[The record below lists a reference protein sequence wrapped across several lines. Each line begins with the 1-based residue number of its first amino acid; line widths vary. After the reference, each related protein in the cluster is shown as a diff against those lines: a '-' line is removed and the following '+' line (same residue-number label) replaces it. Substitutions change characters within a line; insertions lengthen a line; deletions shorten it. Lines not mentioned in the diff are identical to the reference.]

1 MKKKMI
7 PVIIVAAIGSAALY
21 FWFALRAPAH
31 VDAILI
37 SGNIEMTEVDIAF
50 KTPGQLVELLVRE
63 GDTVTAGQTI
73 ARLSQEQ
80 LLSQRERAVA
90 TIAAAESRL
99 GQVRASIAYQHENV
113 DSSIAQREA
122 EMRLARATLNE
133 LENGSRS
140 QEIEQARAAEAQ
152 ARTEAEQAARDLE
165 RGRALFSR
173 EDISA
178 QDFDRT
184 KTRAEVSAAALKQSR
199 ERLAL
204 VEEGPRKEDIEGA
217 RAQVQRA
224 EAALRTAQAGHLDIK
239 RLQQD
244 LAARQA
250 EIEAARAELAVIQT
264 QLDDT
269 VAATP
274 VAGVVLVKAAE
285 PGEILAAGTT
295 VVTIADIEHPWLR
308 GYVNEAYQGR
318 VNIGS
323 AVEVTTDS
331 FPGKTYEGKLT
342 FLAADAE
349 FTPKQI
355 QTQEERVKLVYR
367 VKIEIPNPAHELKR
381 NMPADARVPLSP
393 ASSEP
398 SSVAVRVP

>member
-1 MKKKMI
+1 MKKKII
-7 PVIIVAAIGSAALY
+7 PVIVVAAVGGAVLY
-21 FWFALRAPAH
+21 FWLVLRTPAH

-50 KTPGQLVELLVRE
+50 KTPGKLVELLVRE
-63 GDTVTAGQTI
+63 GDTVTAGETI
-73 ARLSQEQ
+73 ARLSQDQ
-80 LLSQRERAVA
+80 LLSQRERAIA

-99 GQVRASIAYQHENV
+99 GQVRASIAYQRENV

-122 EMRLARATLNE
+122 EIRVARAALTE

-140 QEIEQARAAEAQ
+140 QEIEQARAAVAQ
-152 ARTEAEQAARDLE
+152 AATEAEQAARDLE
-165 RGRALFSR
+165 RGKTLFSR

-178 QDFDRT
+178 QDFDRM
-184 KTRAEVSAAALKQSR
+184 KTRAEASAAALKQAR

-204 VEEGPRKEDIEGA
+204 VEEGPRKEDIEGG

-239 RLQQD
+239 RLRQD

-264 QLDDT
+264 QLDDA
-269 VAATP
+269 VAVTP

-308 GYVNEAYQGR
+308 GYVNETYQGR

-323 AVEVTTDS
+323 AVDVMTDS
-331 FPGKTYEGKLT
+331 FPGKTYPGKLT

-393 ASSEP
+393 ATSEP
-398 SSVAVRVP
+398 SSAAVRLP

>member
-1 MKKKMI
+1 MKKKII
-7 PVIIVAAIGSAALY
+7 PVIIVAAIGAAALY

-31 VDAILI
+31 MGAILI
-37 SGNIEMTEVDIAF
+37 SGNIEVTEVDIAF
-50 KTPGQLVELLVRE
+50 KTPGKLAELLVRE

-80 LLSQRERAVA
+80 LLSQRERALA
-90 TIAAAESRL
+90 AIAAAESRL
-99 GQVRASIAYQHENV
+99 GQVRASIAYQRENV

-122 EMRLARATLNE
+122 EIRVARAALSE
-133 LENGSRS
+133 LESGSRS
-140 QEIEQARAAEAQ
+140 QEVEQARAAVAQ
-152 ARTEAEQAARDLE
+152 AETEADQAGRDLE
-165 RGRALFSR
+165 RGKALFSR

-178 QDFDRT
+178 QDFDRM
-184 KTRAEVSAAALKQSR
+184 KTRAEASAAALKQAR

-224 EAALRTAQAGHLDIK
+224 EATLRTAQAGHLDIK

-269 VAATP
+269 VAITP

-295 VVTIADIEHPWLR
+295 VVTIGDIEHPWLR
-308 GYVNEAYQGR
+308 GYVNETHQGR
-318 VNIGS
+318 VKIGS
-323 AVEVTTDS
+323 TVDVTTDS
-331 FPGKTYEGKLT
+331 FPGKTYPGKLT

-367 VKIEIPNPAHELKR
+367 VKIEIPNPDHELKR
-381 NMPADARVPLSP
+381 NMPADARIPLSSD
-393 ASSEP
+393 SSEP
-398 SSVAVRVP
+398 SSAAVRQP